1 MNIYL
6 PLDKYAAQ
14 FQAQGFDCCTA
25 YEMAYKKCE
34 EVLK

>member
-14 FQAQGFDCCTA
+14 FQAKGFSA
-25 YEMAYKKCE
+25 LESYEMAYKKCE
-34 EVLK
+34 DVLK